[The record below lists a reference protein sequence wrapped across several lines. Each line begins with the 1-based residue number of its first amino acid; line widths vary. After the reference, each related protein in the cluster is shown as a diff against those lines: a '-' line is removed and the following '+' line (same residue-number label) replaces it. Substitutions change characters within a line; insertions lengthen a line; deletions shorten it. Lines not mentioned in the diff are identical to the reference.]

1 VREVV
6 EKVHIYAS
14 NRLIPTG
21 KDSSLPLSKLPVMR
35 DTLIRI
41 RDRWDELTSFLEIL
55 EQKFLSEKEISSE
68 LVHLIACAKIECIRF
83 GLNSYF
89 ELKEKVGA
97 FSVQEHSPFG
107 TAQSFETS
115 LYCQRFAE
123 GDCAIL
129 EQKMA
134 RDSIKHYAKSPIAM
148 VKGETCFISFSLIF
162 IQFSSLDLFRIPLL
176 YARKSTALE
185 AQLLFAKLMLAGHM
199 MMVSGDKTKAW
210 LEGHEMVTKVARLQ
224 SILSIQQTIEKR

>member
-1 VREVV
+1 MWTF
-6 EKVHIYAS
+6 S
-14 NRLIPTG
+14 TT
-21 KDSSLPLSKLPVMR
+21 SL
-35 DTLIRI
+35 TT
-41 RDRWDELTSFLEIL
+41 E
-55 EQKFLSEKEISSE
+55 SE
-68 LVHLIACAKIECIRF
+68 A
-83 GLNSYF
+83 
-89 ELKEKVGA
+89 
-97 FSVQEHSPFG
+97 
-107 TAQSFETS
+107 S